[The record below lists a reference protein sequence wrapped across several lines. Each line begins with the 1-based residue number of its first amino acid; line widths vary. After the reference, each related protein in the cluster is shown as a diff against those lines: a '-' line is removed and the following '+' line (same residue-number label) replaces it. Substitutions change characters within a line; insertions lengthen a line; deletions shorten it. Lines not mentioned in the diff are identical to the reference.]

1 MSIDPD
7 ITTTAGEFD
16 GPKIVDFFTHQRD
29 DVPNVTLVDC
39 GPRHVGT
46 PPSKRPGQTWDAAR
60 AAHKYAMSAP
70 DHELVMVVGKRASVT
85 WQVNAVV
92 EVAAEVGVK
101 LTGRTG
107 NVLTWPN
114 GARLRVETKDSRGI
128 VPVHLMGLV

>member
-1 MSIDPD
+1 MASMSIDPD

-92 EVAAEVGVK
+92 EVAAEGGGSRREADRPYRQCVDVAER
-101 LTGRTG
+101 RTAAG
-107 NVLTWPN
+107 
-114 GARLRVETKDSRGI
+114 
-128 VPVHLMGLV
+128 